1 MKKRLQKMGVGSFV
15 FDCVNTVILLLLALI
30 ALYPC
35 WYVLMASVSDPAK
48 LHQGSA
54 FLVLPRDFG
63 IYSYKSV
70 MENAALWIGYR
81 NTFLYVTLG
90 TLFSVMLTVSAAF
103 CATRRDLPGKN
114 TIMMLILFTMYF
126 SGGMIPTY
134 MVVRG
139 VGILNTPL
147 AMILPNAI
155 NTYNLII
162 TMSYFRTIPDS
173 LEEAAS
179 IDGAGPLRIFMQILI
194 PLAKPI
200 IAVIG
205 LYYAVATWNDYFNA
219 MIYITNPK
227 YKPLQVVLRQILMQE
242 GGTAATA
249 NASGGEAAAYA
260 ENIRYATI
268 VVSTV
273 PILCVYPFI
282 QKFFIKGVM
291 IGAVKG

>member
-1 MKKRLQKMGVGSFV
+1 MKKRLQKTNVGSLL
-15 FDCVNTVILLLLALI
+15 FDCINTVVLFALALI

-35 WYVLMASVSDPAK
+35 WYVLVASFSDPVQ
-48 LHQGSA
+48 LHQGSP
-54 FLVLPRDFG
+54 FVVWPREFG
-63 IYSYKSV
+63 AYSYKAV
-70 MENAALWIGYR
+70 INNAALWIGYR
-81 NTFLYVTLG
+81 NTFFYVIIG
-90 TLFSVMLTVSAAF
+90 TAFSVILTVSGAF
-103 CATRRDLPGKN
+103 CATRKDLPGKN
-114 TIMMLILFTMYF
+114 IIMMLILFTMYF
-126 SGGMIPTY
+126 GGGMIPTY
-134 MVVRG
+134 MVVRS

-147 AMILPNAI
+147 AMIVPTAI
-155 NTYNLII
+155 STYNLII
-162 TMSYFRTIPDS
+162 TMSYFRSIPDS
-173 LEEAAS
+173 LEEAATV
-179 IDGAGPLRIFMQILI
+179 DGASTFRVFWQILL

-200 IAVIG
+200 VAVIS
-205 LYYAVATWNDYFNA
+205 LYYAVAIWNDYFNA
-219 MIYITNPK
+219 MIYITEPK

-249 NASGGEAAAYA
+249 NVAGGDDASYA